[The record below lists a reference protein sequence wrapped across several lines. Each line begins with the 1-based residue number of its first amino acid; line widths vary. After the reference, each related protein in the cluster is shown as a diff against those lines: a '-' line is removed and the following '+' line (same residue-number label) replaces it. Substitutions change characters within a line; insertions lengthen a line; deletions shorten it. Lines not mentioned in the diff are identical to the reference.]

1 MTAGD
6 DALTLVRPDCAGSRY
21 HAGYYAAYVLDPDGN
36 NSEVVNHH
44 RWRTQLWM
52 SPRTLTLT
60 ADRVPPARVGTGSSG
75 AAWPGGHRGGRR
87 SASSATCGWRNPV
100 TDRRRE
106 HARQE
111 DRRDRH
117 RPKRKRAHDPP
128 ANQPQAVLPRD
139 HEEVDSGEP
148 GPACRQRTPGAT

>member
-21 HAGYYAAYVLDPDGN
+21 HAGYYAALLLDPDGN

-52 SPRTLTLT
+52 SPRTL
-60 ADRVPPARVGTGSSG
+60 DPHGGSGSPARVGTGSRG

-87 SASSATCGWRNPV
+87 SASSVTCG
-100 TDRRRE
+100 
-106 HARQE
+106 
-111 DRRDRH
+111 
-117 RPKRKRAHDPP
+117 
-128 ANQPQAVLPRD
+128 
-139 HEEVDSGEP
+139 
-148 GPACRQRTPGAT
+148 GATRSPTADANTPAKRIAAIATARSASAHTIP